1 MTPEETRRVFVE
13 WTKPIQEHLNRYTDE
28 EFIQAI
34 DRSLESIERSAFEW
48 LWRDKDEQRR
58 NARRDE

>member
-1 MTPEETRRVFVE
+1 MTPEETRRAFVE
-13 WTKPIQEHLNRYTDE
+13 CTKPIQEHLNRYT
-28 EFIQAI
+28 
-34 DRSLESIERSAFEW
+34 LESIERSAFEW